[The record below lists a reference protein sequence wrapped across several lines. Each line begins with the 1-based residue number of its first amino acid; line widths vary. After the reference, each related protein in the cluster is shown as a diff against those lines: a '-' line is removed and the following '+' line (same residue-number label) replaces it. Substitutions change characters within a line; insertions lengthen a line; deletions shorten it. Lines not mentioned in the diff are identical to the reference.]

1 MTVYYGD
8 VVRYF
13 RAHYPILETAM
24 EASEVEE
31 EERAFEVQQMRKR
44 KNPAGLKSGKAV
56 SFRAI
61 EEMTLLQM
69 LHTVNAFSLNL
80 R

>member
-1 MTVYYGD
+1 
-8 VVRYF
+8 
-13 RAHYPILETAM
+13 M
-24 EASEVEE
+24 EAAEVEE
-31 EERAFEVQQMRKR
+31 EESAFEVQQMRKR
-44 KNPAGLKSGKAV
+44 KNPVGLKSGKAV
-56 SFRAI
+56 SFWAI

>member
-1 MTVYYGD
+1 
-8 VVRYF
+8 
-13 RAHYPILETAM
+13 M
-24 EASEVEE
+24 EAAEVEE
-31 EERAFEVQQMRKR
+31 EESAVEVQQMSKR
-44 KNPAGLKSGKAV
+44 KNPIGLKKGKAV
-56 SFRAI
+56 SFWAI